1 MVPNP
6 QVYAFDGGYI
16 GKFGNEG
23 KGKGELLG
31 PSDITVDA
39 QGGIIVSEWGNCRIS
54 IFDERGQ

>member
-1 MVPNP
+1 M
-6 QVYAFDGGYI
+6 YAFDGGYI
-16 GKFGNEG
+16 GKFGVEG